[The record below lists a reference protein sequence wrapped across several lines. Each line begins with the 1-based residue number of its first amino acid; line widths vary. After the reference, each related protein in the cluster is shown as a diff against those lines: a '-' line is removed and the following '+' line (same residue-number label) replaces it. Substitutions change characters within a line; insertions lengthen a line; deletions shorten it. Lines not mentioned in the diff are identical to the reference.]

1 MIGAAPLYREVR
13 SAEPRPILAGI
24 CGLSVAQRKNPRSSH
39 ERSHPEDASEAL
51 QRRAQLHVD
60 LLNLAA
66 ADCRAAGI
74 YNPARRY
81 AITSA
86 ISWRLMD
93 CSRPSGM
100 SETVEARTLATFCR
114 RMVSSPS
121 VPPRSVMAPG
131 VSPAMTPSWISPSL
145 VVTT

>member
-24 CGLSVAQRKNPRSSH
+24 CGLSVAQRKNPRASH
-39 ERSHPEDASEAL
+39 ERCHPEDASEAL

-66 ADCRAAGI
+66 ADCRAAGT
-74 YNPARRY
+74 YNPAPTY

-86 ISWRLMD
+86 LSWRLMD
-93 CSRPSGM
+93 W
-100 SETVEARTLATFCR
+100 A
-114 RMVSSPS
+114 SPS
-121 VPPRSVMAPG
+121 A
-131 VSPAMTPSWISPSL
+131 IS
-145 VVTT
+145 